1 MKDFLNLRAN
11 LKKDYSTFPKVK
23 VAILGDTSTQFL
35 KQMLY
40 AYGFEIQVDFEIYEA
55 DYNQIDLQVFNPDS
69 DFYRFNPQFAIVF
82 NSYHKLFNKFYGLDF
97 EKRKDFADYYLQHSE
112 EIYRMITEK
121 TGAKVIFLNLFEYND
136 MIFGNFSNKL
146 NTSFIYQIKKI
157 NLGLMDL
164 GSKLKNMFILDLNFL
179 QSFNGFKTTFDSR
192 LYINSDVAFSLDFL
206 PLVVK
211 NLSDIILSILGVFK
225 KCVIL
230 DLDNTLWGGVIG
242 DDGLDK
248 IQLGSL
254 GVGKAFSEFQLWLKQ
269 LKERGI
275 ILAICSKNEEDI
287 AKEPFEKHPE
297 MILRLEDISIFVA
310 NWNNKVDNLKY
321 IQNVLNVG
329 FDSMVFIDDNPIER
343 ELVKSYIPEISVP
356 ELPEDPSDY
365 LYYLQS
371 LNLFETASFSG
382 EDAYRTKLYRE
393 EASRK
398 VDEISFKNY
407 EEFLGSLNMR
417 CEVKPFDEFNSP
429 RVAQLTQRSNQFNL
443 RTVRYTEAEILNI
456 SKSTEHLTFAFSLS
470 DKYGDYGLVSIIILE
485 INDTTLFIDSFI
497 MSCRVLKRTLENF
510 ILNHLHEAAIK
521 LEAKRIVGEYIPT
534 KKNVIVKN
542 LYDELGFIQN
552 DKLWELDIQ
561 NYEKRNS
568 AILLL

>member
-407 EEFLGSLNMR
+407 EEFLRSLNMR

>member
-69 DFYRFNPQFAIVF
+69 DCYRFNPQFAIVF
-82 NSYHKLFNKFYGLDF
+82 NSYHKLFNKFCGLDF

-407 EEFLGSLNMR
+407 EEFLRSLNMR

>member
-1 MKDFLNLRAN
+1 M
-11 LKKDYSTFPKVK
+11 
-23 VAILGDTSTQFL
+23 
-35 KQMLY
+35 
-40 AYGFEIQVDFEIYEA
+40 
-55 DYNQIDLQVFNPDS
+55 
-69 DFYRFNPQFAIVF
+69 
-82 NSYHKLFNKFYGLDF
+82 
-97 EKRKDFADYYLQHSE
+97 
-112 EIYRMITEK
+112 
-121 TGAKVIFLNLFEYND
+121 
-136 MIFGNFSNKL
+136 
-146 NTSFIYQIKKI
+146 
-157 NLGLMDL
+157 
-164 GSKLKNMFILDLNFL
+164 
-179 QSFNGFKTTFDSR
+179 
-192 LYINSDVAFSLDFL
+192 
-206 PLVVK
+206 
-211 NLSDIILSILGVFK
+211 
-225 KCVIL
+225 IL

-407 EEFLGSLNMR
+407 EEFLRSLNMR